1 MSVETFGALR
11 NTENG
16 GKLPF
21 NTKALL
27 FQILP
32 LSIFFRRPGFSD
44 KKATSVPGMNTD
56 EVKGIALN

>member
-1 MSVETFGALR
+1 MEHSEI
-11 NTENG
+11 EKG

-56 EVKGIALN
+56 EVKGIASN